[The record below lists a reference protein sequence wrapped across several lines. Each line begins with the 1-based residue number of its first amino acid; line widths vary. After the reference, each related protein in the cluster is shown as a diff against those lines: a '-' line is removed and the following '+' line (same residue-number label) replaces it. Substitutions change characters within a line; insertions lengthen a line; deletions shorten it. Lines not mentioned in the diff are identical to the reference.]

1 MFSVTD
7 FISVNIFIDVGN
19 CRLREGKEVLQN
31 KSRGK
36 KLRHVIVPNLTASL
50 VSSAYEFLFNTDRK
64 IAFRGHEEGSREEFG
79 FILALESYR
88 T

>member
-7 FISVNIFIDVGN
+7 FISVNIFIDIGN
-19 CRLREGKEVLQN
+19 YRLKEGKEVLQN

-64 IAFRGHEEGSREEFG
+64 IAFGDMRKGVGKNSVSF
-79 FILALESYR
+79 
-88 T
+88 